1 MDRDFIWEADYGDR
15 EDVISATKY
24 LLDKQGVRSLQCVS
38 YFVNNN
44 PYNLEFYILLSYNL
58 PTEEEIAFM
67 MQIFGN
73 LGVKYRQDITMDALF
88 REMANRRF
96 DSTAFYDS
104 DSVDFFE
111 SRFCFPERK
120 VLEEKG
126 YIMRPFSRSKEV
138 FISHSSE
145 NKAQIK
151 KLIPY
156 LNGKSHS
163 VWFDEY
169 SLKIGDSL
177 NDKIEK
183 GIIEAEIVIFW
194 ITEEF
199 LSSDWCIRE
208 MNISKE
214 NSCTVIYVVDKS
226 VDSQRLP
233 KEVRECRYLEVDKD
247 DKEDCIIEKIV
258 NAIDAIEQK

>member
-1 MDRDFIWEADYGDR
+1 MDRDFIWEADYGNR
-15 EDVISATKY
+15 EDVINATKY
-24 LLDKQGVRSLQCVS
+24 LLDKQGDRSLQCVS

-58 PTEEEIAFM
+58 PTEEEILYM
-67 MQIFGN
+67 MQLLGN
-73 LGVKYRQDITMDALF
+73 LGVKYRQDITVDVLF
-88 REMANRRF
+88 AEMGNRRF
-96 DSTAFYDS
+96 DSAALFDS
-104 DSVDFFE
+104 DSVEFFK
-111 SRFCFPERK
+111 SRFLVPERK
-120 VLEEKG
+120 TLEEKG
-126 YIMRPFSRSKEV
+126 YVMRPFSRSKEV

-145 NKAQIK
+145 NKAEVK

-183 GIIEAEIVIFW
+183 GIVEAELVLFW

-208 MNISKE
+208 MDISKE
-214 NSCTVIYVVDKS
+214 NNCTVIYVVDKS
-226 VDSQRLP
+226 IDSHNLP
-233 KEVRECRYLEVDKD
+233 EEVRECRYLSIDKNDGVDH
-247 DKEDCIIEKIV
+247 IVRKIV
-258 NAIDAIEQK
+258 DAIEALG